1 MSPHSQGRATQRAP
15 GTPAASPVPKSREL
29 KVAEAPAAARRSIS
43 DVGTLLALGMFA
55 VCLALAAL
63 HAVLVENQASLD
75 DLIEHNQQSRERID
89 QLQSEIAYLDSPE
102 GLADHA
108 HSVGLVPAA
117 QLVVLTPVGPGL
129 LPPPAADPF
138 SLESSG
144 FQPPSRAD
152 PANPAG
158 SIEAPE
164 AAATGESAE

>member
-15 GTPAASPVPKSREL
+15 GTPAARPERKSREL
-29 KVAEAPAAARRSIS
+29 KVAKAPVAARRSVS

-75 DLIEHNQQSRERID
+75 DLIEHNQQRRERID
-89 QLQSEIAYLDSPE
+89 QLQAEIAYLDSPE

-108 HSVGLVPAA
+108 LSVGLVPAA
-117 QLVVLTPVGPGL
+117 ELVVLTPVGPGL

-144 FQPPSRAD
+144 WEPPPHAD
-152 PANPAG
+152 PDNPAG
-158 SIEAPE
+158 SIQAPG
-164 AAATGESAE
+164 AAATGKSAE